1 MKKLDGLASI
11 ALLIGIGS
19 VILAACGTKAG
30 DLEEP
35 PIITSATHQHTLYT
49 GKPQGIEAKALRE
62 GAAPFVIT
70 YYPSLEALEKD
81 EGGTTQ
87 EPSAV
92 GDYFARIERPAGNGY
107 ARGRDIPVE
116 FHVQKAFV
124 TITAE
129 EKQEAAYDGQP
140 KTVKARADAPVDL
153 VFTYFPGMAAR
164 QQGTA
169 PNGQPIGGSTQ
180 APREAGVYYVVVSF
194 PGDGNYRDAAKDVE
208 LAIVK

>member
-1 MKKLDGLASI
+1 MRVMKRITGFVSTVLLTG
-11 ALLIGIGS
+11 ALTVCGS
-19 VILAACGTKAG
+19 GEKN
-30 DLEEP
+30 LEEP

-49 GKPQGIEAKALRE
+49 GKPQGIEAKAIRE

-70 YYPSLEALEKD
+70 YYPSLAALEKD

-87 EPSAV
+87 APSAV
-92 GDYFARIERPAGNGY
+92 GDYFVRIERPAGNGY

-116 FHVQKAFV
+116 FHLQKAFV

-129 EKQEAAYDGQP
+129 EKQQAVYDGQP
-140 KTVKARADAPVDL
+140 KAVQARADAPVDL
-153 VFTYFPGMAAR
+153 VFTYFPSAAAR
-164 QQGTA
+164 QQGVA
-169 PNGQPIGGSTQ
+169 GNGQPVSGGSSQ
-180 APREAGVYYVVVSF
+180 APAEAGVYYVVVSF